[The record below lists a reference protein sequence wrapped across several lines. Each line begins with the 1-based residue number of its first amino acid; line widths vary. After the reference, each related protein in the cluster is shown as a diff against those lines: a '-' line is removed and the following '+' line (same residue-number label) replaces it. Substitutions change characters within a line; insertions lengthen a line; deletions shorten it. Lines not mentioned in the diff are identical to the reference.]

1 MKTCLATWLLIS
13 FCLVCTASYS
23 QSADV
28 AFITQLKGTAV
39 VGGIG
44 QQRNAVALTKLQDG
58 EQVTLSKESQLR
70 IVYFDGG
77 RQETWSG
84 NAQLSIGSAQ
94 STKSAGAEPEVKKIS
109 SILSKQ
115 LAMTP
120 TGEATS
126 RVGMVRLRTAS
137 EAKVKEVEKNYAE
150 LRGEA
155 PGDDSTPELYL
166 LAALFQ
172 LGRYDQIEST
182 LASLKSRQTESSEV
196 DAIAE
201 RYAKAIA
208 VARKAT
214 KATH

>member
-1 MKTCLATWLLIS
+1 MKTRVEVWLLMGLCLA
-13 FCLVCTASYS
+13 CTSSRS

-39 VGGIG
+39 VGGTG
-44 QQRNAVALTKLQDG
+44 KQRSAVALTKLQVG
-58 EQVTLSKESQLR
+58 EQVTVSKDSQLR

-77 RQETWSG
+77 RQETWNG
-84 NAQLSIGSAQ
+84 NAELSIGSAE
-94 STKSAGAEPEVKKIS
+94 SNKSAGAEPEVKKIS

-120 TGEATS
+120 TGESTS

-150 LRGEA
+150 LRSGA

-214 KATH
+214 H